1 MKKELKTLWIAVVV
15 LAVLQLIGG
24 TIYTAATAANE
35 KNFTYVDCTVLSVQ
49 SKQEEDTLIVTG
61 ITVSYTDDAGN
72 AVVAEMADFP
82 ASFSVGS
89 VFEGRYSDDPLLIS
103 AETTD
108 WFTPVFLIVLGA
120 AYGLFALITWSL
132 RKKMGLYAME
142 DISEEPIFDEEME
155 CTCGE
160 ESSAK
165 IETRGKCYENQ

>member
-24 TIYTAATAANE
+24 AVYTAATAANE

-49 SKQEEDTLIVTG
+49 SQEEEDGLIITG
-61 ITVSYTDDAGN
+61 ITVSYVDDGGN
-72 AVVAEMADFP
+72 TVVAEMADFP

-89 VFEGRYSDDPLLIS
+89 VFEGRYSDDPQLIS

-120 AYGLFALITWSL
+120 AYGLFALITWLL

-142 DISEEPIFDEEME
+142 DISEDPISDEEM
-155 CTCGE
+155 
-160 ESSAK
+160 
-165 IETRGKCYENQ
+165 